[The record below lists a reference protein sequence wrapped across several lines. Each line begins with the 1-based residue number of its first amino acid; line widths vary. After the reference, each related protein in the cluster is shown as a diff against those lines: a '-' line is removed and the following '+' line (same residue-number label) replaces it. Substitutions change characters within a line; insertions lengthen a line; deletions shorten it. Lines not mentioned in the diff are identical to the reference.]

1 MNALAAVR
9 PFLGLTVPLGSGAE
23 NQHSLSGCGKRKEK
37 FQLGIVILPGRGL
50 AGWNSRGVNQMQN
63 PLNAMMTV
71 KPGSLP
77 ALVAYLA
84 LPDTEKKINS
94 ALTQVGTVHFA
105 RFLLV
110 PNTNTLFVLT
120 EYDGDFVT
128 YITAFT
134 NLLGDVFNHLFA
146 FIDPAPPLPVQK
158 YQDEFQ
164 AYILKNNLQSSLYSA
179 YPQCTVLDIW
189 GNGCAKP

>member
-1 MNALAAVR
+1 
-9 PFLGLTVPLGSGAE
+9 
-23 NQHSLSGCGKRKEK
+23 
-37 FQLGIVILPGRGL
+37 
-50 AGWNSRGVNQMQN
+50 MQN

>member
-9 PFLGLTVPLGSGAE
+9 PFMGLTVPLGSGAE

>member
-9 PFLGLTVPLGSGAE
+9 PFLGLTVPPGSGAE